1 MKKITMALFALALV
15 SVVNAQNETA
25 EKIMKKYRFGLH
37 ANIGSSSLNPVSGT
51 AKLANDSNTYT
62 VSNGGGKIAFGFGL
76 SAEKPLTE
84 SVTVYSGLN
93 LDWYGGKVNSD
104 ATGAYNANAIYAKT
118 AKANY
123 SLQSIGLPL
132 GLKLKAAE
140 IKNKILIFAQLG
152 ADVSFII
159 GRKADVDMTYDFS
172 PTTGSANAPKSTTG
186 KLDFKTV
193 TPTQIGW
200 HFGAGAEYKLNAK
213 NSVYGLILYRNN
225 LIDATLP
232 QYRTDADIKFAD
244 GNVRGNNISLR
255 IGYFF

>member
-1 MKKITMALFALALV
+1 MKKITMALFALALA
-15 SVVNAQNETA
+15 SGVNAQNETA

-37 ANIGSSSLNPVSGT
+37 ANIGRSALNPVSGT
-51 AKLANDSNTYT
+51 ATLAGDSGINSYT
-62 VSNGGGKIAFGFGL
+62 ITNGGGKIAFGFGL

-104 ATGAYNANAIYAKT
+104 ATGAYKSNVIYAKT

-123 SLQSIGLPL
+123 SIQSIGLPL

-159 GRKADVDMTYDFS
+159 GRKADMDVTFR
-172 PTTGSANAPKSTTG
+172 PALGSDST
-186 KLDFKTV
+186 FKTSGTIGIKTI
-193 TPTQIGW
+193 TPLQIGW

-225 LIDATLP
+225 LIDGTLP
-232 QYRTDADIKFAD
+232 QLRSDAELKFAD